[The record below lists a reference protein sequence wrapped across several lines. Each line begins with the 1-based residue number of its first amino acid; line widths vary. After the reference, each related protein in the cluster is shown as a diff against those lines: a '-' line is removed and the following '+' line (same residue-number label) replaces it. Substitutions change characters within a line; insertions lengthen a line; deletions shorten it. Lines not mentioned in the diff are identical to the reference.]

1 MDWKGGRDRRRFL
14 KHLHSVQ
21 PVGLYVRHVMLL
33 LQKSQYGLNYLSK
46 IYNILIYNTEKNHP
60 LQYITRQEHGTRKI

>member
-21 PVGLYVRHVMLL
+21 PVGLHVCHVMPL

-46 IYNILIYNTEKNHP
+46 IYNILDI
-60 LQYITRQEHGTRKI
+60 